1 VHADEV
7 LTAFLELESQ
17 MAVKEMA
24 FQEKACFASVAGCTA
39 KVLFTAVGGCK
50 SASDY
55 VIRQFQLIFGTA
67 GQAAGAGSSLRHCLA

>member
-1 VHADEV
+1 MHADEV

-39 KVLFTAVGGCK
+39 KVLYTAVGGMEEC
-50 SASDY
+50 
-55 VIRQFQLIFGTA
+55 FG
-67 GQAAGAGSSLRHCLA
+67 LRHPTVFNLSSARLDKPRGPALR